1 MRTAAYGLL
10 VVLLVANLA
19 VELSGRY
26 VFADGNP
33 ATNGVP
39 GQIPYQGRLELDGT
53 PFNGEVRLR
62 FDLYDGPGDSTP
74 DWTAAYDVVVYNGT
88 FSVLL
93 GADGSG
99 PLPDTI
105 GNADAFELGLTLLQV
120 GGVGLTPPVA
130 LSGRQS
136 LVPVPYALHA
146 QEAADFAVN
155 RDLAVA
161 RNLDVVGT
169 SRLRGAVTTD
179 TTIAAGTSVT
189 AGTVVTAPSADING
203 AATVHSLTLD
213 GATSFISGG
222 GASWTIRSGS
232 NAAMTITSATDV
244 SFNRNIAVNGGI
256 AVGGATS
263 TPATPLN
270 AASVQLTD
278 ADDYTAW
285 GTGTFVCPNNG
296 LMRGVQP
303 TTQTVSIDLG
313 PVTLP
318 FRVWVVRPVCAPG
331 M

>member
-120 GGVGLTPPVA
+120 GGVGLTPPIA
-130 LSGRQS
+130 LAGRQS

-203 AATVHSLTLD
+203 AATAHSLTLD
-213 GATSFISGG
+213 GSVNFISGG
-222 GASWTIRSGS
+222 GSSWTIRSGS
-232 NAAMTITSATDV
+232 SAAMTITSDTDV
-244 SFNRNIAVNGGI
+244 LFNRNIAVNRGI

-263 TPATPLN
+263 VASTPIGSSAVRISEGDEPTF
-270 AASVQLTD
+270 
-278 ADDYTAW
+278 W
-285 GTGTFVCPNNG
+285 GTGPFLCPNSG
-296 LMRGVQP
+296 IMRGIQP
-303 TTQTVSIDLG
+303 PTQDISLLSGAFTV
-313 PVTLP
+313 P
-318 FRVWVVRPVCAPG
+318 VWVVRPVCAPG
-331 M
+331 I